1 MTDAQAMFYKVTVRY
16 REPTYEAR
24 NTPRRDPFR
33 WTYTLSAEG
42 EDQARRR
49 ALHEFREVTRLS
61 SVGWSREVVAVDVQP
76 A

>member
-1 MTDAQAMFYKVTVRY
+1 MTDAQETFYKVTVRY

-24 NTPRRDPFR
+24 HAPRRDPFR
-33 WTYTLSAEG
+33 WTYTLSAACE
-42 EDQARRR
+42 EQARLR

-61 SVGWSREVVAVDVQP
+61 SVGWSREVVAVDVQQ